1 MKAAETSQTEA
12 VARRYFDAWTTRDTA
27 TAASAL
33 ADDFRF
39 TAGDMTIEG
48 RDAFLDAGAFP
59 HDASTEMVA
68 EAYQGEVAFQM
79 YESIRGDHSVRIV
92 EQLSVRD
99 GSIRSS
105 TFVTDTAAFMAL
117 MGPMTESDEPS

>member
-1 MKAAETSQTEA
+1 MTHDEKGETEA

-27 TAASAL
+27 TAGSVL

-59 HDASTEMVA
+59 HDARTEMVA

-79 YESIRGDHSVRIV
+79 YDSTRANHTVRIV
-92 EQLSVRD
+92 EQLSIRD

-105 TFVTDTAAFMAL
+105 TFVTDMAAFMAL
-117 MGPMTESDEPS
+117 MGQ